1 MVDGRA
7 TKSSVDPGR
16 ERAEDSRVEAA
27 IPYRLVLAE
36 HPGYL
41 QATVTGT
48 HNPENALRFLTE
60 SFDACV
66 KTGQSALLLEF
77 NLAGRSLASSSIFDV
92 VSKRAAVAAKLRKIA
107 YYDNSERDP
116 DKVKFAETVA
126 RNRGVNVR
134 LFQDLEAAKTW
145 LSEGTGEKK

>member
-1 MVDGRA
+1 MEA
-7 TKSSVDPGR
+7 T
-16 ERAEDSRVEAA
+16 

-60 SFDACV
+60 SFAACI
-66 KTGQSALLLEF
+66 KTGHTSLLLEF
-77 NLAGRSLASSSIFDV
+77 NLAGRSLDSTSIFDV
-92 VSKRAAVAAKLRKIA
+92 VSKRTGVAAKLRRIA
-107 YYDNSERDP
+107 YYDNSERDL
-116 DKVKFAETVA
+116 DKIKFAETVA

-134 LFQDLEAAKTW
+134 LFQDLGAAKAW
-145 LSEGTGEKK
+145 LSEGMGEKK